1 MQDKPT
7 IETLINAVSLFIKD
21 VASPALSGRSLF
33 HARVAQNVLAIV
45 EREALYGAQFSSAQQ
60 DRLRLLLDMD
70 GDLEALN
77 KELCARIKDGRL
89 SAEDVR
95 AHLVKSTM
103 GKLSIDQPNYAGY
116 LRARELGWPEE
127 DGYQQ

>member
-77 KELCARIKDGRL
+77 KELCSRIKDGRL

>member
-1 MQDKPT
+1 MQDKPA

-21 VASPALSGRSLF
+21 VASPGLSGRSLF

-60 DRLRLLLDMD
+60 DRLRILLDMD

-77 KELCARIKDGRL
+77 QELCARIKNGRL

-127 DGYQQ
+127 DGYQ

>member
-70 GDLEALN
+70 GDLEVLN
-77 KELCARIKDGRL
+77 QELCARIKDGRL
-89 SAEDVR
+89 SAEDAR